1 MASPSPLDFYKQRMR
16 SIDRRRLLRPMRT
29 GEIIDLALRCYQ
41 VLARPILRL
50 TLIPMLFCYAGL
62 VFVATFVLPQLVQ
75 TSQPDSLAGQVS
87 EVLIAYGVGL
97 AVALPLFVVGL
108 GYASGLTVR
117 LVSDFILG
125 DPVSIVK
132 ARDAAAVAAK
142 SMTKLLFSV
151 FFRSFFILL
160 LAGAMLLLSALLEAE
175 GLENGVVFLLASIT
189 SVGAIV
195 IGFLAVPIVLCMY
208 ALCPQVA
215 VIEGL
220 PSKACLNRS
229 RALMKSHRYQT
240 GASESIIG
248 IWLIMAF
255 VALAIYFGAG
265 LVIGM
270 TGLEAWLRNLLQIGP
285 AGSVAA
291 AMLEMLPAYITL
303 WLVLP
308 IWSAVTT
315 ILYYDR
321 RVRLEALDIWML
333 ADDVLKADRKT
344 VLLS

>member
-1 MASPSPLDFYKQRMR
+1 MSSPSPLDYYKQRMR
-16 SIDRRRLLRPMRT
+16 SIDRRRLLRPMKT

-41 VLARPILRL
+41 FLARPILAQ

-62 VFVATFVLPQLVQ
+62 VFIATFVMPQLFQ
-75 TSQPDSLAGQVS
+75 TSQPESLAGQVS
-87 EVLIAYGVGL
+87 EVLVAYVIGL

-117 LVSDFILG
+117 LVGDFVLG
-125 DPVSIVK
+125 DPVSIQQAK
-132 ARDAAAVAAK
+132 RAAAVAAK

-151 FFRSFFILL
+151 FFRTFFILL
-160 LAGAMLLLSALLEAE
+160 LAGGLLIASAVLESMDQE
-175 GLENGVVFLLASIT
+175 QGVLFLLTSMT
-189 SVGAIV
+189 SVGALI
-195 IGFLAVPIVLCMY
+195 IGFLAIPFVLCMY

-220 PSKACLNRS
+220 PSKQCMARS

-240 GASESIIG
+240 GAAESVVG
-248 IWLIMAF
+248 IWLIMGF
-255 VALAIYFGAG
+255 VALAIYFGAV
-265 LVIGM
+265 LIIGM
-270 TGLEAWLRNLLQIGP
+270 TGLEGWLRNLLQIGP
-285 AGSVAA
+285 AGTVATS
-291 AMLEMLPAYITL
+291 MLEMLPAYVTL

-321 RVRLEALDIWML
+321 RVRLEALDIWIL